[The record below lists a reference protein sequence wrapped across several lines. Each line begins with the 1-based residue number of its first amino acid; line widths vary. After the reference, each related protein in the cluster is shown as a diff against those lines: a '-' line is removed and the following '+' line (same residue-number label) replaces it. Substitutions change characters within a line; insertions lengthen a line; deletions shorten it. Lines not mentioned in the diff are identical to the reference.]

1 MRSSVG
7 AGKLPTLLCGER
19 RRGGPIG
26 YPVTTAERPED
37 AWARSNHEVR
47 KSAVKVALKKVHFA
61 SAWSDCHHTIGIVVP
76 NGLAAKLLAFSL
88 ERLQNE
94 SVVLEWV
101 RVVTALTVPRE
112 MLLLPTL
119 PVVLGER
126 SVLAPSPVNFLSDTV
141 NAPDER
147 RGRTSPG
154 QTVTPP

>member
-1 MRSSVG
+1 MWRVT
-7 AGKLPTLLCGER
+7 P
-19 RRGGPIG
+19 GGPIG

-37 AWARSNHEVR
+37 AWASSNHEVR
-47 KSAVKVALKKVHFA
+47 KSVKVALKKVHFA
-61 SAWSDCHHTIGIVVP
+61 SARSDCHHTTGIVVP

-112 MLLLPTL
+112 MLLLPKL
-119 PVVLGER
+119 PVVFGVR
-126 SVLAPSPVNFLSDTV
+126 SVLAPSPVNFLSDTI

-154 QTVTPP
+154 KPLPHLRGWFLRQ